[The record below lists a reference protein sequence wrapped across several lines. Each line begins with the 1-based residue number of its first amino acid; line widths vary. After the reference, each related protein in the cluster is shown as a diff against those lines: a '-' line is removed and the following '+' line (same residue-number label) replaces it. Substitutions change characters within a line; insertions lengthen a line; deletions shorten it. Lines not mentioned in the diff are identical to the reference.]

1 MEKGGINMEQTELKE
16 GVEQAVWTLLFKEET
31 YTDIDLDDKEV
42 RMTIASALMN
52 IANILMEKDSDEPS
66 NSNS

>member
-1 MEKGGINMEQTELKE
+1 MEQTELKE